1 MFDPD
6 DGRADAVDVLQVSVQ
21 LAKYRTVQYSTVQYS
36 LYSSGG
42 TFTVPSD
49 QGTLR

>member
-21 LAKYRTVQYSTVQYS
+21 LAKYRTVQYSTVQSVQFRRY
-36 LYSSGG
+36 LYS
-42 TFTVPSD
+42 TE
-49 QGTLR
+49 